1 MSAPFTSFPIP
12 TVLLSAIPF
21 ASVNIVSGGGTFTL
35 TAGNY
40 GDVVVTT
47 GSPVTIQLPDST
59 LRSGYPVRVS
69 DMSGVPNITIVTSL
83 GQLFLGLS
91 SIALATGYGGFT
103 LWPLATGGWYS
114 AG

>member
-1 MSAPFTSFPIP
+1 MSPPFTAFPIP
-12 TVLLSAIPF
+12 TVSLMASA
-21 ASVNIVSGGGTFTL
+21 NIVSSGGTFTL
-35 TAGNY
+35 AVGNY

-47 GSPVTIQLPDST
+47 SAAVTVQLPDST
-59 LRSGYPVRVS
+59 GRGGWPVRVS